1 VEKQARTATQLALW
15 LNDIASR
22 AEAHDD
28 CPGMSGS
35 PSRALSDAGTVGM
48 LARVH
53 HARVQALDPK
63 AFNAFEGPKPQ
74 LKDGPACFSIVFRNA
89 EHAKWFPFELQF
101 FVVCSS

>member
-35 PSRALSDAGTVGM
+35 PSRALS
-48 LARVH
+48 
-53 HARVQALDPK
+53 VQALDPK